1 MNVDHNAEEKSDH
14 KAEKV
19 GDDESFAH
27 EHENGDKHSLE
38 NVCPC
43 AQGKSGQHFRK
54 CVGNARDS
62 RDAGAGIKHQHHA
75 EAVDDDG
82 ENQSQLS
89 AEYVMSFICQHV
101 KSLPV
106 IRYIFIIVQCKCT
119 IWYNC
124 TV

>member
-43 AQGKSGQHFRK
+43 AQGKSGQHFRE
-54 CVGNARDS
+54 CVGNA
-62 RDAGAGIKHQHHA
+62 
-75 EAVDDDG
+75 
-82 ENQSQLS
+82 
-89 AEYVMSFICQHV
+89 
-101 KSLPV
+101 
-106 IRYIFIIVQCKCT
+106 
-119 IWYNC
+119 
-124 TV
+124 